1 MKVVITGAD
10 GQVGWELQQTLPADV
25 KIKAL
30 GRSDLDITD
39 RSAVTSVIAGLHPDL
54 VINAAAYTAVDKAE
68 KETVKAYSVNADGAA
83 NIARAVEEY
92 STRLIHLSTDFVFD
106 GSQSKPYLPGDLPNP
121 AGAYGA
127 SKLRGE
133 RAVMAATKDRAVILR
148 TAWVYSVHGSNFVKT
163 MLRLMAERDELKIVA
178 DQVGSPTWAKELA
191 KAIWLIADNT
201 DMHGTY
207 HWTDDGT
214 ASWYDFAMAI
224 QEEAHALGLLQ
235 KMIPVK
241 PIKTEEYPTPA
252 KRPQYSVLDKTST
265 CTALGYTPPHW
276 RESLKKM
283 LIEYKKMRTEDEGQ
297 D

>member
-25 KIKAL
+25 EITAL

-39 RSAVTSVIAGLHPDL
+39 GSAVTSVIAELHPDL

-68 KETVKAYSVNADGAA
+68 KEADKAYNVNVDGAA

-92 STRLIHLSTDFVFD
+92 SARLIHLSTDFVFD
-106 GSQSKPYLPGDLPNP
+106 GNQAKPYLPEDTPNP
-121 AGAYGA
+121 AGVYGA
-127 SKLRGE
+127 SKLQGE
-133 RAVMAATKDRAVILR
+133 RAVMASTPNRAVILR

-191 KAIWLIADNT
+191 KAIWLIVLKT
-201 DMHGTY
+201 DMHGIY
-207 HWTDDGT
+207 HWTDDGA

-224 QEEAHALGLLQ
+224 QEEAHALDLLQ
-235 KMIPVK
+235 KIIPVK

-252 KRPQYSVLDKTST
+252 KRPPYSVLDKTST

-283 LIEYKKMRTEDEGQ
+283 LIEYKSLRTED
-297 D
+297 